1 MEPINMP
8 TAILSLTSAA
18 MPAASIHTYDGE
30 ISSISVSWTIQLSQW
45 VLAVRLCK
53 QPQAH
58 QPQAP
63 CKPLVSDSHDQLLSR
78 PRLLQTSSSSPLSP
92 PHLLQQEQLQLQ
104 LALSMRAPPLYP
116 KPKTQTTTARA
127 AAFLLQQQKTML
139 VRSRRTRRRR
149 ERERW
154 RWRSREERSAD
165 AKVEHAR
172 SGGAA
177 AMARALHFHGR
188 WPLHTRQIKG
198 HVGSTILLLLPGCFC
213 PKEGVLN
220 LSFTFFSPSFLAFFF
235 FPEICQ
241 FSFTVGTLSFPSS
254 LAFFVLFRLE
264 IKVLSTQFSF
274 IVGTLLSFWMI
285 FDLTRFWS
293 N

>member
-1 MEPINMP
+1 MP

-58 QPQAP
+58 QLLAP

-92 PHLLQQEQLQLQ
+92 PHLLQQQQLQLQ

-116 KPKTQTTTARA
+116 KPKTQTTAARA

-139 VRSRRTRRRR
+139 VRRRRRR

-154 RWRSREERSAD
+154 RWRSREDWSAN

-172 SGGAA
+172 SSGAA
-177 AMARALHFHGR
+177 AMARALHFQGR

-198 HVGSTILLLLPGCFC
+198 HVGSRILLLLPDFLLPERGRAESLFYCR
-213 PKEGVLN
+213 GA
-220 LSFTFFSPSFLAFFF
+220 LSFLLLCWLSFFSWDLPIFFYCWDSFFSFFF
-235 FPEICQ
+235 GFLVP
-241 FSFTVGTLSFPSS
+241 
-254 LAFFVLFRLE
+254 FRLD

-274 IVGTLLSFWMI
+274 IVGTLLSFPSFRLSI
-285 FDLTRFWS
+285 KE
-293 N
+293 NI